1 MYDRAVLI
9 LDTTSA
15 SLGDIALGLIA
26 MGIHPYYANN
36 VDDAIFLAAE
46 HRSRIGAVAA
56 PTELLIEHL
65 DVIRKDVLAEHGVP
79 IASVV
84 PIGNEPSPS
93 ERELL
98 VNAGL
103 RFGAFGSHSPRD
115 LRFVIALAISSSDR
129 REARRE
135 MRVPCEL
142 KVEVTTGERTFRASL
157 ADLSTGGAYIA
168 SRSPLRPGTPLQLAF
183 DVGAT
188 RVSTRAEVKWRTA
201 LDGGFA
207 GWLDAGMGV
216 AFVECSEEAR
226 GAILRHVGDLTR
238 RFELREPAL
247 ETAG

>member
-1 MYDRAVLI
+1 
-9 LDTTSA
+9 
-15 SLGDIALGLIA
+15 
-26 MGIHPYYANN
+26 
-36 VDDAIFLAAE
+36 
-46 HRSRIGAVAA
+46 
-56 PTELLIEHL
+56 LLIEHL
-65 DVIRKDVLAEHGVP
+65 DVIRKDVLAENGVP
-79 IASVV
+79 IESVV

-103 RFGAFGSHSPRD
+103 RFGAFGPHSPRE

-157 ADLSTGGAYIA
+157 ADLSTGGTYIA
-168 SRSPLRPGTPLQLAF
+168 SRSPLRPGTPLELAF
-183 DVGAT
+183 DVAGT
-188 RVSTRAEVKWRTA
+188 RVSTRALVKWRTA

-216 AFVECSEEAR
+216 EFVECSDEAR
-226 GAILRHVGDLTR
+226 LAIRRYVDDLRL
-238 RFELREPAL
+238 RFELRAPAS
-247 ETAG
+247 ETPG